1 MESGEHVIIGD
12 SSSLPGMP
20 DQCPTAT
27 LRVQNQDLTYGHI
40 VALAGDYY
48 GVASVPICLG
58 ATDADRR
65 RRFMDALATLVAP
78 SMPTLGPPP
87 DVILHSVVG
96 LINREVEAL
105 QPAAD
110 KPTPTGGSQIYAD
123 GKGVQN
129 GEASAATQ
137 LMYPAL
143 ARMNFDHFGRHAVAT
158 YLAGHRY
165 AIELAVLAAK
175 YKLPSG
181 PTLEDAYIANA
192 FADHFLTDLFSAG
205 HLRTPRVEL
214 HDASAII
221 ATGDF
226 AAKQMHDEDSWYG
239 INVVNN
245 VDKGNAWLLYGDR
258 RIFDSDNRIGAGLAR
273 QAVEA
278 SKQEVFD
285 AFRAGVNPFDAK
297 GFQSKALALAPDP
310 SRIPANPQHQ
320 PLYNH
325 MSGQLTVRKNYNDLR
340 CSQFTT
346 LPASFSAVS
355 NDYKLPLAPPPSR

>member
-1 MESGEHVIIGD
+1 MV
-12 SSSLPGMP
+12 
-20 DQCPTAT
+20 
-27 LRVQNQDLTYGHI
+27 
-40 VALAGDYY
+40 
-48 GVASVPICLG
+48 
-58 ATDADRR
+58 
-65 RRFMDALATLVAP
+65 
-78 SMPTLGPPP
+78 
-87 DVILHSVVG
+87 LHGVVG
-96 LINREVEAL
+96 LINRELEAL

-129 GEASAATQ
+129 GEASLVT
-137 LMYPAL
+137 LGMYPAL
-143 ARMNFDHFGRHAVAT
+143 ALMNFDDFGRHAVAT

-165 AIELAVLAAK
+165 EIELAVLAAK

-205 HLRTPRVEL
+205 HLRTPRLTL

-226 AAKQMHDEDSWYG
+226 AAKKMHDEDSFYG

-245 VDKGNAWLLYGDR
+245 VDKGNAWLLYGDK
-258 RIFDSDNRIGAGLAR
+258 RIFDSVNDRGARLAR

-285 AFRAGVNPFDAK
+285 AFHTGVNPFDTK

-310 SRIPANPQHQ
+310 SRIPANLQHQ
-320 PLYNH
+320 PLFDQ
-325 MSGQLTVRKNYNDLR
+325 MSGQLCVRQNVNDLT
-340 CSQFTT
+340 CHKFTA
-346 LPASFSAVS
+346 LPSSFKAVS
-355 NDYKLPLAPPPSR
+355 DECRLPLAPQPSR